1 MPGSGAS
8 PQSPHEAPAHLSQVL
23 GVEGSSSPEWSP
35 FFASRA
41 AGQAEGLLLVE
52 VAGHAGRG
60 KHHWP
65 SESGIE
71 TDGRGE
77 QHYHSKD
84 PMGAVQQIPY

>member
-1 MPGSGAS
+1 MPGSGAG
-8 PQSPHEAPAHLSQVL
+8 PVLREAPACLSQVL
-23 GVEGSSSPEWSP
+23 GVDGSSGLEWSP
-35 FFASRA
+35 SFASGA
-41 AGQAEGLLLVE
+41 AGQGLLLVE